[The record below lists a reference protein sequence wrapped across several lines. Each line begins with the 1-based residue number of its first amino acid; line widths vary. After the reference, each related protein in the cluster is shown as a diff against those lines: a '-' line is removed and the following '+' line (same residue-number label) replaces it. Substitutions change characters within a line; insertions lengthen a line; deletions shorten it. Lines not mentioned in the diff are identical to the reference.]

1 MKQVILDTS
10 FILTCV
16 KQKIDFLEELKFMGL
31 KILVPKQ
38 VLGELSGIASS
49 KKEAELALHI
59 LGKKGYNSVDIK
71 SKNVDEGLIKYA
83 GKDRNVFVAT
93 LDKEI
98 KKKLTNS
105 VVVIRE
111 KKRLEII

>member
-38 VLGELSGIASS
+38 VLGELSGIATS

-59 LGKKGYNSVDIK
+59 LGEKGYNLVDIG
-71 SKNVDEGLIKYA
+71 SKNVDEGIIKYVE
-83 GKDRNVFVAT
+83 KDKDVFVAT
-93 LDKEI
+93 LDKGI
-98 KKKLTNS
+98 KKKLANS

-111 KKRLEII
+111 KKRLEIL

>member
-38 VLGELSGIASS
+38 VLGELSGIATS

-59 LGKKGYNSVDIK
+59 LGEKGYNLVDIG
-71 SKNVDEGLIKYA
+71 SKNVDEGIIKYVE
-83 GKDRNVFVAT
+83 KDKDVFVAT
-93 LDKEI
+93 LDREI
-98 KKKLTNS
+98 KKQVPNQKL
-105 VVVIRE
+105 VIRR
-111 KKRLEII
+111 KRKLEVV